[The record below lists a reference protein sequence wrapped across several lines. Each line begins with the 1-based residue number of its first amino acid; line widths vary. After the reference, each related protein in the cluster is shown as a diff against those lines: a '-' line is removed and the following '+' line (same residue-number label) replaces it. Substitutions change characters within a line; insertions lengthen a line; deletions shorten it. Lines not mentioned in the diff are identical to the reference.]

1 MKEQL
6 SRRAPAAGPQVEAAP
21 RKAATVADLWLGMQ
35 LRDLRRLRG
44 LSLKQ
49 LGERAG
55 LSVGMLSQIERG
67 LSSPSIRSLRQISEA
82 LGVPPARFFHE
93 QEAPALPEIGKIV
106 RRGAGRVLRLP
117 TNGVSKQLLTPD
129 LSGAL
134 EMLLVIVEP
143 GGSSGPEHYT
153 HKGEECGHVL
163 SGSLRLWI
171 GEDVFA
177 LERGDSFRFP
187 SATPHRFE
195 NPGRSETQVL
205 WVITPP
211 LY

>member
-1 MKEQL
+1 MKRQAPKRAIQAEPKNE
-6 SRRAPAAGPQVEAAP
+6 APA
-21 RKAATVADLWLGMQ
+21 RKPSTVADLWLGMQ
-35 LRDLRRLRG
+35 VRDLRRMKG

-93 QEAPALPEIGKIV
+93 QGAPTLPEIGKIV
-106 RRGAGRVLRLP
+106 RRGTGRMLRLP

-134 EMLLVIVEP
+134 EMLLVVVAP

-163 SGSLRLWI
+163 SGSLSLWI
-171 GEDVFA
+171 GGDVFA
-177 LERGDSFRFP
+177 LERGDSFRFT
-187 SATPHRFE
+187 STTPHRFE
-195 NPGRSETQVL
+195 NPGRNEAQVL
-205 WVITPP
+205 WIITPP